1 MTTFGGDGGAPCL
14 VPCLSASC
22 THPLVSLC
30 FSEPLCVS
38 FASFHTRVTL
48 LEEIFM
54 FIRSKRAPSSR
65 WAFESLKTLAGQCD
79 KLRYSWW
86 AGGSGVPQHRGRNKP
101 TPMWLWVEETL
112 KTMSHPPQRGR
123 RHVWKSEGMRRW
135 ADSGRW
141 RNNGCLISCR
151 DAHIRP
157 NWILITSYSLT
168 HCLSFCVLQYPSSN
182 QPSSAIFSEISFT
195 HSY

>member
-1 MTTFGGDGGAPCL
+1 MSFW
-14 VPCLSASC
+14 
-22 THPLVSLC
+22 

-38 FASFHTRVTL
+38 FASFHTHEL
-48 LEEIFM
+48 HFW
-54 FIRSKRAPSSR
+54 KKSSR
-65 WAFESLKTLAGQCD
+65 LFALKGLRALVEPLNPWKLWQVNVTSCVTADEPGVQESHSTEWEISPLQSM
-79 KLRYSWW
+79 R
-86 AGGSGVPQHRGRNKP
+86 
-101 TPMWLWVEETL
+101 LWVKETL

-123 RHVWKSEGMRRW
+123 RHVWKSEGTRRR

-151 DAHIRP
+151 DALIRP
-157 NWILITSYSLT
+157 NWILITSYSLA